1 MMVGGNS
8 IAMAMNAA
16 DAVLGPVLSSSTPD
30 RAALL
35 CGEQEISYRALD
47 EMACRAG
54 QALRALGCGVGD
66 RVLVLMDDR
75 PEFFFA
81 YLGAMKIGA
90 VPVAVNLR
98 LAAKDLRYII
108 DDSACR
114 AVIVDGEFLAAC
126 REAISG
132 MAAPPLIVL
141 GTTQRE
147 GFPGLIELMNEQPA
161 MLASVLLQPDDMAL
175 WMYSSGTTGAPKAVV
190 HVQKSIP
197 TLDRYLGPVYGV
209 GAKDRVFCSSKL
221 FFAFALGHV
230 LAALRLGATV
240 VLYTGWPSAEA
251 IAKTIER
258 YRPQVVFS
266 VPTLYRAMLEADLA
280 GTAAFRSVR
289 HYISAG
295 EHLPETLFHR
305 WQAATGRPILEGIGS
320 TEAFIMFLGNRP
332 DDVKAGTV
340 GMPLPATDVKLV
352 AEDGSLIAGA
362 DTPGVLYVRSD
373 SLAKGYWHQD
383 EKTAAAF
390 QDGFYC
396 TGDVFIR
403 DEEGY
408 YWYQGRNDDM
418 LKLSGQWVSPV
429 EIEYHVL
436 CNPKVSQA
444 AVVGIEDQAGLVRLA
459 LCLVPID
466 PAQDRATLQEELT
479 ALLTARLS
487 IYKCPRRFVFLEDL
501 PKSPTGKTQ
510 RFKLRQIAASRLDLS
525 M

>member
-1 MMVGGNS
+1 MTTGGKS
-8 IAMAMNAA
+8 TLTGMNAA
-16 DAVLGPVLSSSTPD
+16 VAVLGPVLASPTPD
-30 RAALL
+30 RTAIL
-35 CGEQEISYRALD
+35 CGDREISYRALD
-47 EMACRAG
+47 EMAARAG
-54 QALRALGCGVGD
+54 NALRALGCGVGD

-90 VPVAVNLR
+90 TPVAVNLR

-108 DDSACR
+108 DDSGCR
-114 AVIVDGEFLAAC
+114 VIVVDGEFLAVC
-126 REAISG
+126 LDAISG
-132 MAAPPLIVL
+132 MAAPPLIIL

-147 GFPGLIELMNEQPA
+147 GFPGLIQLMNAQPA
-161 MLASVLLQPDDMAL
+161 TLDVVLLQPDDMAL

-209 GAKDRVFCSSKL
+209 GAQDRVFCSSKL

-251 IAKTIER
+251 IADTIER

-280 GTAAFRSVR
+280 GTAAFHSVR

-340 GMPLPATDVKLV
+340 GKPLPATEVKLV
-352 AEDGSLIAGA
+352 AEDGAPVTQAG
-362 DTPGVLYVRSD
+362 TPGVLYVRSA

-390 QDGFYC
+390 QDGYYC
-396 TGDVFIR
+396 TGDVFFL

-429 EIEYHVL
+429 EIEHHVL
-436 CNPKVSQA
+436 TNPKVSQA
-444 AVVGIEDQAGLVRLA
+444 AVVGIEDQAGLIRLA

-479 ALLTARLS
+479 ALLTVKLS
-487 IYKCPRRFVFLEDL
+487 IYKCPRRFVFLDDL

-510 RFKLRQIAASRLDLS
+510 RFKLRQIAASHLDLS
-525 M
+525 A